1 MGGVDFYIF
10 WMFEIFFYFDFGFNW
25 FMGFRHPETLEL
37 IWSLEEIAQRYV
49 KGWFFIDFMSIFPFQ
64 IFVDPDKGSA
74 VKLLRMPRML
84 RLGKLLDEKNIKRLM
99 KALGG
104 DAITA
109 DDIVKLFDCIFMYKL
124 FRLLLVL
131 ILLTYF

>member
-1 MGGVDFYIF
+1 
-10 WMFEIFFYFDFGFNW
+10 
-25 FMGFRHPETLEL
+25 
-37 IWSLEEIAQRYV
+37 
-49 KGWFFIDFMSIFPFQ
+49 
-64 IFVDPDKGSA
+64 
-74 VKLLRMPRML
+74 ML
-84 RLGKLLDEKNIKRLM
+84 RLGKLIDEKNIKRLM